1 MTTTR
6 RPGRRRPVPTRTPP
20 PPRGSKGPSTATKA
34 RAWASLA
41 GAVLGL
47 LILLWLGTR
56 LLGGGGGDE
65 ELALGE
71 PTGSTGVGGVPYAS
85 PPPEGSVGDTFPLP
99 AIGTR
104 IELKV
109 IALGD
114 QPGACV
120 AESLRIGGDVR
131 TVYHHRCPTEEID
144 RLYILVRLTNLSDGR
159 VPLELTDFT
168 LRADDG
174 REYEALATPPV
185 GVPATRFFPQTAT
198 IGPGATFKRWVTF
211 DGSDVERPGKLT
223 YEDGPE
229 ALSVRFQG
237 DWV

>member
-6 RPGRRRPVPTRTPP
+6 RRRRGRPQPTRTLP

-34 RAWASLA
+34 RAWGILG
-41 GAVLGL
+41 GAILGVLL
-47 LILLWLGTR
+47 LLWVGTR
-56 LLGGGGGDE
+56 LLSGGGDE
-65 ELALGE
+65 EAALVE
-71 PTGSTGVGGVPYAS
+71 PTGPTGAAGVPFAS
-85 PPPEGSVGDTFPLP
+85 PPPAGAVDETFPLP
-99 AIGTR
+99 VVGTR

-109 IALGD
+109 LGLGD
-114 QPGACV
+114 APGACV
-120 AESLRIGGDVR
+120 AESLEIDGDVR
-131 TVYHHRCPTEEID
+131 SVYHHRCPNEEID

-159 VPLELTDFT
+159 VPLELADFT

-185 GVPATRFFPQTAT
+185 GVPASRFFPQTT
-198 IGPGATFKRWVTF
+198 TLGPGVSFKRWVTF

-229 ALSVRFQG
+229 ALSVRFRG